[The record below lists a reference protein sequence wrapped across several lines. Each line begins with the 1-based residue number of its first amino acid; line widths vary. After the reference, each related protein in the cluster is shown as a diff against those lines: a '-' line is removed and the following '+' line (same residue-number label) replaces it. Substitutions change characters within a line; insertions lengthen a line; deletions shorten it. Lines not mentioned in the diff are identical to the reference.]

1 MNIED
6 QIIALRNKRAKAC
19 EVEDYMLA
27 AKINDEI
34 LKLKEKLK

>member
-1 MNIED
+1 MNRLE
-6 QIIALRNKRAKAC
+6 AT

-27 AKINDEI
+27 AKINDDI